1 MASITFLCKSEQKKR
16 LATIY
21 ARLRAKNTIDITV
34 QTSFLVPS
42 GLWLNKSQN
51 FKADTGRSNL
61 YSGEF
66 TKNDANQILNRL
78 EGLRYLVLS
87 EFNSRDNLAAPVT
100 KEWLSKIVFEYENP
114 TIGIEEDK
122 IGVTLNSYI
131 DEYMHQ
137 AESGERLNRS
147 KKRFQPATL
156 KSMRN
161 FVTRFHEY
169 QKLKRRTIDFNDI
182 DRNFYN
188 DFVNFFIKKDF
199 SPNTIGRNIKYLKGF
214 MRAAK
219 EEGLHNNS
227 ATEHKDFTSF
237 KAEVQEIYLTDD
249 ELKTLYELDLGR
261 QPTLDVARDV
271 FLVGCY
277 TAQRYSDYSAINEK
291 NIRCLEGGICV
302 IDLTQKKTGERV
314 IIPVRPEL
322 AAILEKYGFNLPHTY
337 EQKINAR
344 IKEVCQLA
352 GIDELITIHL
362 IRGGKNLS
370 ETLPKYKLV
379 KTHTARRSGATNMY
393 LAGIPTID
401 IMKLTGHRTE
411 SEFLKYIKVTKEE
424 TAHKLLLHPYF
435 SGK

>member
-1 MASITFLCKSEQKKR
+1 MASIKFFVRGRRKDSMATLFVRVYHSKDYDLFLPTYYKIPP
-16 LATIY
+16 A
-21 ARLRAKNTIDITV
+21 
-34 QTSFLVPS
+34 
-42 GLWLNKSQN
+42 LWNDKEHKISIPRKYE
-51 FKADTGRSNL
+51 FSK
-61 YSGEF
+61 EF
-66 TKNDANQILNRL
+66 TASDLRDMQNILTDLKALIEKNLN
-78 EGLRYLVLS
+78 LR
-87 EFNSRDNLAAPVT
+87 ENIAEPVS
-100 KEWLSKIVFEYENP
+100 KEWLEKLLYDFQNP

-122 IGVTLNSYI
+122 IGATLNSYI
-131 DEYMHQ
+131 DEYMRQ

-161 FVTRFHEY
+161 FVARFHEY

-182 DRNFYN
+182 DRDFYN

-249 ELKTLYELDLGR
+249 ELKTLYELDLS
-261 QPTLDVARDV
+261 QQSTLDIARDV

-291 NIRCLEGGICV
+291 NIRRLEGGICV
-302 IDLTQKKTGERV
+302 IDLTQKKTDERV

>member
-1 MASITFLCKSEQKKR
+1 MASIKFLIRGKKKGSLHTLYVR
-16 LATIY
+16 MNQGAQYDFRIPTPYQLP
-21 ARLRAKNTIDITV
+21 D
-34 QTSFLVPS
+34 
-42 GLWLNKSQN
+42 GLWLYDSQRFSQKFN
-51 FKADTGRSNL
+51 YT
-61 YSGEF
+61 ETF
-66 TKNDANQILNRL
+66 TENDARAILKKITNL
-78 EGLRYLVLS
+78 QNLIANELNDLQSEGKT
-87 EFNSRDNLAAPVT
+87 PT
-100 KEWLSKIVFEYENP
+100 KEWLMDVVCGYHHTKPKAVAEHIM
-114 TIGIEEDK
+114 
-122 IGVTLNSYI
+122 LNSYI
-131 DEYMHQ
+131 DEYMRQ

-161 FVTRFHEY
+161 FVARFQEY

-182 DRNFYN
+182 DRDFYN

-249 ELKTLYELDLGR
+249 ELKTLYELDLSR

-291 NIRCLEGGICV
+291 NIRRLEGDIYV

-352 GIDELITIHL
+352 GIDELVTIHS

-370 ETLPKYKLV
+370 ETHPKYKLV

-401 IMKLTGHRTE
+401 IMKLTGHKTE

>member
-1 MASITFLCKSEQKKR
+1 
-16 LATIY
+16 
-21 ARLRAKNTIDITV
+21 
-34 QTSFLVPS
+34 
-42 GLWLNKSQN
+42 
-51 FKADTGRSNL
+51 
-61 YSGEF
+61 
-66 TKNDANQILNRL
+66 
-78 EGLRYLVLS
+78 
-87 EFNSRDNLAAPVT
+87 
-100 KEWLSKIVFEYENP
+100 
-114 TIGIEEDK
+114 
-122 IGVTLNSYI
+122 
-131 DEYMHQ
+131 MHQ

-161 FVTRFHEY
+161 FVARFREY
-169 QKLKRRTIDFNDI
+169 QEVKRRKIDFNDI
-182 DRNFYN
+182 DRDFYN
-188 DFVNFFIKKDF
+188 DFVNFFIRKDF

-237 KAEVQEIYLTDD
+237 KTEVQEIYLTDA
-249 ELKTLYELDLGR
+249 ELKTLYELDLSQ
-261 QPTLDVARDV
+261 QPTLDITRDI

-277 TAQRYSDYSAINEK
+277 TAQRYSDYSAISEK
-291 NIRCLEGGICV
+291 NIRRMAGGIYV
-302 IDLTQKKTGERV
+302 IDLTQRKTGERV

-322 AAILEKYGFNLPHTY
+322 AVILEKYGFNLPHTY

-352 GIDELITIHL
+352 GIDELVTIHS
-362 IRGGKNLS
+362 IRGGKNVS
-370 ETLPKYKLV
+370 ETFPKYKLV

-401 IMKLTGHRTE
+401 IMKLTGHKTE

>member
-1 MASITFLCKSEQKKR
+1 MASIKFFVRGKRKGSMATLFVRLYHGKDYDFFLPTYYKIPIALWNDKEHKISIPRKYEYTEGLSANDLRDLQNALTGLK
-16 LATIY
+16 ATIETNLN
-21 ARLRAKNTIDITV
+21 AR
-34 QTSFLVPS
+34 Q
-42 GLWLNKSQN
+42 
-51 FKADTGRSNL
+51 
-61 YSGEF
+61 
-66 TKNDANQILNRL
+66 
-78 EGLRYLVLS
+78 
-87 EFNSRDNLAAPVT
+87 NLAEPIT
-100 KEWLSKIVFEYENP
+100 KEWLEKLLYDFQNP
-114 TIGIEEDK
+114 TIGIGEDK
-122 IGVTLNSYI
+122 IGATLNSYI

-161 FVTRFHEY
+161 FVARFREY
-169 QKLKRRTIDFNDI
+169 QEVKRRKIDFNDI
-182 DRNFYN
+182 DRDFYN
-188 DFVNFFIKKDF
+188 DFVNFFIRKDF

-237 KAEVQEIYLTDD
+237 KTEVQEIYLTDA
-249 ELKTLYELDLGR
+249 ELKTLYELDLSQ
-261 QPTLDVARDV
+261 QPTLDITRDI

-277 TAQRYSDYSAINEK
+277 TAQRYSDYSAISEK
-291 NIRCLEGGICV
+291 NIRRMAGGIYV
-302 IDLTQKKTGERV
+302 IDLTQRKTGERV

-322 AAILEKYGFNLPHTY
+322 AVILEKYGFNLPHTY

-352 GIDELITIHL
+352 GIDELVTIHS
-362 IRGGKNLS
+362 IRGGKNVS
-370 ETLPKYKLV
+370 ETFPKYKLV

-401 IMKLTGHRTE
+401 IMKLTGHKTE